1 MILELKKI
9 LKFFKKQG
17 FFVFLGRFYF
27 VITTFLISF
36 FLTKYLSEDD
46 YGKYKFFFSI
56 FSLLSVFSL
65 INSADILMKYI
76 DRIKNNF
83 ILFDLIR
90 YRLKFSLLGFI
101 LLTVIIL
108 FNFSSESSIYTL
120 FFTSLCFFPF
130 YSFDLYIPYYN
141 SQLNFRKLNINY
153 VIRDSIKIISL
164 LIGVFFGASFAE
176 LLLIFI
182 GAVSISNFLFV
193 TEIYYKQK
201 NKKPIFK
208 KISKLI
214 RSQTLTLSIIGILG
228 IFRYNVDKILIGNYE
243 NYESLAVYSIG
254 VLVGTNINS
263 FFKIFLNTINAKL
276 IYIKL
281 NKTYYLILFLSGTL
295 IGVFLSFLI
304 IPYFFELIYGIN
316 YVNGL
321 IYCQIIVSS
330 LGLLFIK
337 TIYYN
342 SSLLHKNNNIKD
354 IHTNNILTPLII
366 IIYMILI
373 FNSEIE
379 SNEKFIYFSLMFPL
393 EYILNIVIIYLS
405 KLQNG
410 NSK

>member
-130 YSFDLYIPYYN
+130 YSFDLYIPC
-141 SQLNFRKLNINY
+141 
-153 VIRDSIKIISL
+153 D
-164 LIGVFFGASFAE
+164 
-176 LLLIFI
+176 
-182 GAVSISNFLFV
+182 
-193 TEIYYKQK
+193 
-201 NKKPIFK
+201 
-208 KISKLI
+208 
-214 RSQTLTLSIIGILG
+214 
-228 IFRYNVDKILIGNYE
+228 
-243 NYESLAVYSIG
+243 
-254 VLVGTNINS
+254 
-263 FFKIFLNTINAKL
+263 
-276 IYIKL
+276 
-281 NKTYYLILFLSGTL
+281 
-295 IGVFLSFLI
+295 
-304 IPYFFELIYGIN
+304 
-316 YVNGL
+316 
-321 IYCQIIVSS
+321 
-330 LGLLFIK
+330 
-337 TIYYN
+337 
-342 SSLLHKNNNIKD
+342 
-354 IHTNNILTPLII
+354 
-366 IIYMILI
+366 
-373 FNSEIE
+373 
-379 SNEKFIYFSLMFPL
+379 
-393 EYILNIVIIYLS
+393 
-405 KLQNG
+405 
-410 NSK
+410 